1 MSVAYPKKSPAKHA
15 VNAGVSL
22 PVDVK
27 KRVTA
32 LAEAENKS
40 LSRFVYELV
49 LKTLEKADAA
59 LERET
64 KARATKAEASMK
76 KRR

>member
-1 MSVAYPKKSPAKHA
+1 MAYPKKSASKHA

-27 KRVTA
+27 KRITA

-59 LERET
+59 LERQS
-64 KARATKAEASMK
+64 KSLATKAEAIK
-76 KRR
+76 KKHR

>member
-1 MSVAYPKKSPAKHA
+1 MAYPPKNPDKHA

-22 PVDVK
+22 PADVK
-27 KRVTA
+27 RRATA

-40 LSRFVYELV
+40 LSRYVYELV
-49 LKTLEKADAA
+49 LKQLEKADAA

-64 KARATKAEASMK
+64 KARAAKANTSMK